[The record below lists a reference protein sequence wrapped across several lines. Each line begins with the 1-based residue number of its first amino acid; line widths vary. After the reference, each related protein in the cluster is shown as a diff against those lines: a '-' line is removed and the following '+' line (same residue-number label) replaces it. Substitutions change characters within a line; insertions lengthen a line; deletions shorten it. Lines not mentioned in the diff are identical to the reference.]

1 MGQQELNLRSPAY
14 ETGALPLSYDPM
26 APALGVEP
34 TGWSFG
40 GSAAA
45 EARRQLEKVSTP
57 PAAKRCRRK
66 WVPLI
71 RLGVDEEVT
80 VESLDRM
87 QPLLCVYR
95 HGALLF
101 SWCQGRDSNSRRQE
115 LHPCALPL
123 SYLGIGTERGIRTHK
138 KTDLSRSRLPITP
151 SRHID
156 FLVGTVGLEPTLN
169 WF

>member
-1 MGQQELNLRSPAY
+1 ML
-14 ETGALPLSYDPM
+14 LPLSYGPM
-26 APALGVEP
+26 APASGVEP

-45 EARRQLEKVSTP
+45 EARRHLEKVSTP

-66 WVPLI
+66 RVPRI
-71 RLGVDEEVT
+71 RLGVDEEGSPIVSGPDANT
-80 VESLDRM
+80 TA
-87 QPLLCVYR
+87 LCR
-95 HGALLF
+95 SSWCPF
-101 SWCQGRDSNSRRQE
+101 SVWCQGRDSNSRRQE

>member
-40 GSAAA
+40 GSAAT

-57 PAAKRCRRK
+57 PAAKRCHRK
-66 WVPLI
+66 RVPLGWA
-71 RLGVDEEVT
+71 RT
-80 VESLDRM
+80 KRAAVESLDRM
-87 QPLLCVYR
+87 QPLLCVDR